1 MNNKTENYFFK
12 NMKRN
17 LFLTVVVFLAM
28 VGMLSAQEAN
38 GIKGMYGIDHG
49 KKIVVATGKL
59 HDGEK
64 PFKET
69 IPIRGEAYTY
79 YRSEMPLITITTDGP
94 IVNSPAVHGIINVAD
109 ADGNVIE
116 MHAGIKIRG
125 TSSQQYDK
133 KSYRVELWADETG
146 TLMADTTFLGLRSDD
161 DWNLEAMW
169 AQPLRLRDK
178 VANELWMEMY
188 QLPYAANEPDAM
200 PGIRM
205 VYADLFVNEEY
216 MGVYALTERMDRK
229 QLGLRKYNGEIR
241 GVLYK
246 GNGPGAP
253 TFDTL
258 PSYDNTSDTW
268 DNYEWVYPNESDT
281 AINWNHLYS
290 FTNFVMNA
298 SDRVFYAQYAAQF
311 DKANAIDYYLFINS
325 LMAMDNMGRN
335 LFVARYKKSSTYL
348 YLPWDLDAIW
358 GLDTDG
364 NKTYN
369 TVGLLGNGFYDR
381 LTLDCNDNG
390 FVASAM
396 TRYNALRSDIL
407 TTEHIMEL
415 VQNQFDELAESGA
428 YEREHEAWPEFSV
441 DESQLDYLRY
451 WLDDRFAYLDR
462 EINAGCGT
470 WGIEAPEPVEGP
482 TRSVEVFPN
491 PAKDRIN
498 IRFAEAGEAI
508 VRLYD
513 MTGRLVYSSA
523 SNAQAFVISTQGLGR
538 GVYALVTIAEGKQ
551 QVDRVVVE

>member
-1 MNNKTENYFFK
+1 
-12 NMKRN
+12 MKK
-17 LFLTVVVFLAM
+17 FVFLILFFSAAI
-28 VGMLSAQEAN
+28 GMKAQERL
-38 GIKGMYGIDHG
+38 GLSGMYGIDRE
-49 KKIVVATGKL
+49 KKIVVATGRLLEGMKPYKESMNVA
-59 HDGEK
+59 GE
-64 PFKET
+64 T
-69 IPIRGEAYTY
+69 YSY

-94 IVNSPAVHGIINVAD
+94 IVNSPAVHGVINVAD
-109 ADGNVIE
+109 ADGNVIT
-116 MHAGIKIRG
+116 MHAGFKIRG

-146 TLMADTTFLGLRSDD
+146 AEMADTTFLGLRSDD

-178 VANELWMEMY
+178 VANELWLEMY
-188 QLPYAANEPDAM
+188 KLPYAESEPDAL

-205 VYADLFVNEEY
+205 VYADVFVNEEY

-229 QLGLRKYNGEIR
+229 QLGLRKYNGDIR

-258 PSYDNTSDTW
+258 PGYDNTSDTW

-290 FTNFVMNA
+290 FTNFVINA
-298 SDRVFYAQYAAQF
+298 SDVVFYSQYAAQF
-311 DKANAIDYYLFINS
+311 DKDNAIDYYLFINS

-335 LFVARYKKSSTYL
+335 LFVARYKKSSTYM

-364 NKTYN
+364 SMTYN
-369 TVGLLGNGFYDR
+369 TAGLKSNGFYDR
-381 LTLDCNDNG
+381 LTQDCNDYG
-390 FVASAM
+390 FVASAQ
-396 TRYNALRSDIL
+396 TRYNELRDTL
-407 TTEHIMEL
+407 LNREHIMEL
-415 VQNQFDELAESGA
+415 VQNQYDELVESGA
-428 YEREHEAWPEFSV
+428 YEREHEAWPEFTV
-441 DESQLDYLRY
+441 DESQLTYLSD
-451 WLDDRFAYLDR
+451 WLDDRFSYLDG
-462 EINAGCGT
+462 EINAACGT
-470 WGIEAPEPVEGP
+470 WGVEVPEPAEGP
-482 TRSVEVFPN
+482 TRIVEVFPN

-498 IRFAEAGEAI
+498 ICFAEAGEVS

-513 MTGRLVYSSA
+513 MTGRLVYSNT
-523 SNAQAFVISTQGLGR
+523 SNTQAFVISTRGLNQ
-538 GVYALVTIAEGKQ
+538 GVYTLVTLAAGKQ

>member
-1 MNNKTENYFFK
+1 MKKFFV
-12 NMKRN
+12 
-17 LFLTVVVFLAM
+17 FVFLLCVSGVM
-28 VGMLSAQEAN
+28 MAQEVQKN
-38 GIKGMYGIDHG
+38 QKIVGVDHE
-49 KKIVVATGKL
+49 KKIIVVTGRLLEGLKPYKEL
-59 HDGEK
+59 MELDGE
-64 PFKET
+64 T
-69 IPIRGEAYTY
+69 YTY

-109 ADGNVIE
+109 ADGNVIT
-116 MHAGIKIRG
+116 MHAGFKIRG

-188 QLPYAANEPDAM
+188 QLPYAESEPDAR

-205 VYADLFVNEEY
+205 VYADLFINDEY
-216 MGVYALTERMDRK
+216 LGVYALTERMDRK
-229 QLGLRKYNGEIR
+229 QLGLRKYNGDIR

-253 TFDTL
+253 TFDSL
-258 PSYDNTSDTW
+258 PDYDNTQDTW

-298 SDRVFYAQYAAQF
+298 SDNVFYSQYSAQF
-311 DKANAIDYYLFINS
+311 DTDNAIDYYLFINS

-335 LFVARYKKSSTYL
+335 LFLARYKKSSTYM

-369 TVGLLGNGFYDR
+369 TAGLKTNGFFDR
-381 LTLDCNDNG
+381 LMQDCNENG
-390 FVASAM
+390 FVAIAQ
-396 TRYNALRSDIL
+396 TRYNALRNDIL
-407 TTEHIMEL
+407 TTEHIMEM
-415 VQNQFDELAESGA
+415 VQNQYDALVESGA
-428 YEREHEAWPEFSV
+428 YEREHEVWPDFTV
-441 DESQLDYLRY
+441 DENQLTYLRE
-451 WLDDRFAYLDR
+451 WLDDRFSYLDG

-470 WGIEAPEPVEGP
+470 WGIEAPEAPEPVEGP
-482 TRSVEVFPN
+482 NQCVEVFPN

-498 IRFAEAGEAI
+498 IRFAEAGEAS

-513 MTGRLVYSSA
+513 MTGRLVYSNV
-523 SNAQAFVISTQGLGR
+523 SNTQTFVISTQSLR
-538 GVYALVTIAEGKQ
+538 QGVYTLVTNVDGKQ
-551 QVDRVVVE
+551 QIDRIVVE

>member
-1 MNNKTENYFFK
+1 
-12 NMKRN
+12 MKK
-17 LFLTVVVFLAM
+17 LFWIGIL
-28 VGMLSAQEAN
+28 LSMTSLVMAQQTTD
-38 GIKGMYGIDHG
+38 KQHMYGVDHE
-49 KKIVVATGKL
+49 KKIVVTTGRL
-59 HDGEK
+59 LEGMK
-64 PFKET
+64 PYKET
-69 IPIRGEAYTY
+69 MEIRGEAYTC

-94 IVNSPAVHGIINVAD
+94 IVNSPAVHGLINVAD
-109 ADGNVIE
+109 ADGNVIT
-116 MHAGIKIRG
+116 MHAGFKIRG
-125 TSSQQYDK
+125 TSSQQYEK

-188 QLPYAANEPDAM
+188 WLPYAESEPAAL

-205 VYADLFVNEEY
+205 VYADLFVNDEY
-216 MGVYALTERMDRK
+216 LGVYALTERMDRK
-229 QLGLRKYNGEIR
+229 QLGLRKYNGDIR

-258 PSYDNTSDTW
+258 PDYDNTLDTW

-298 SDRVFYAQYAAQF
+298 SDNVFYSQYAAQF
-311 DKANAIDYYLFINS
+311 DKDNAVDYYLFINS

-335 LFVARYKKSSTYL
+335 LFLARYKKSSTYI

-369 TVGLLGNGFYDR
+369 TLGLKSNGFFDR
-381 LTLDCNDNG
+381 LTQDCNDNG
-390 FVASAM
+390 FVASAKA
-396 TRYNALRSDIL
+396 RYNALRNTVL
-407 TTEHIMEL
+407 NREHVMEL
-415 VQNQFDELAESGA
+415 VQRQYEELLESGA
-428 YEREHEAWPEFSV
+428 YDREHEAWPDFTV
-441 DESQLDYLRY
+441 DESQLTYMSD
-451 WLDDRFAYLDR
+451 WLDDRFNYLDA

-470 WGIEAPEPVEGP
+470 WGIEVPELVEGP
-482 TRSVEVFPN
+482 TPSVEVFPN

-498 IRFAEAGEAI
+498 ICFAEAGEAC

-513 MTGRLVYSSA
+513 MTGRLVYS
-523 SNAQAFVISTQGLGR
+523 NALNTQAFVISTQGLSQGI
-538 GVYALVTIAEGKQ
+538 YTLVINVDGKQ

>member
-1 MNNKTENYFFK
+1 MVLLFASGMTMAQSLQTLNKKY
-12 NMKRN
+12 
-17 LFLTVVVFLAM
+17 A
-28 VGMLSAQEAN
+28 
-38 GIKGMYGIDHG
+38 IDHE
-49 KKIVVATGKL
+49 KKIVVATGGL
-59 HDGEK
+59 LDGMK
-64 PFKET
+64 STKESLT
-69 IPIRGEAYTY
+69 LEGQNYTC

-109 ADGNVIE
+109 ADGNVIT
-116 MHAGIKIRG
+116 MHAGFKIRG
-125 TSSQQYDK
+125 TSSQLFEK

-146 TLMADTTFLGLRSDD
+146 ALMADTTFLGLRSDD

-188 QLPYAANEPDAM
+188 QLPYAESEPDAL

-229 QLGLRKYNGEIR
+229 QLGLRKYNGNIR

-253 TFDTL
+253 TFDSL
-258 PSYDNTSDTW
+258 PNYDNTSDTW

-281 AINWNHLYS
+281 AINWDHLYS

-298 SDRVFYAQYAAQF
+298 SDNVFYSQYAAQF
-311 DKANAIDYYLFINS
+311 DPTNAIDYYLFINS

-335 LFVARYKKSSTYL
+335 LFLARYKKSSTYM

-364 NKTYN
+364 SQTYN
-369 TVGLLGNGFYDR
+369 TVGLMSNGFFDR
-381 LTLDCNDNG
+381 LTQDCNDNG
-390 FVASAM
+390 FVAQAKA
-396 TRYNALRSDIL
+396 RYNALRNDIL
-407 TTEHIMEL
+407 TTEHIMEMVRSQYDAL
-415 VQNQFDELAESGA
+415 VESGA
-428 YEREHEAWPEFSV
+428 YDREHEAWPEFTV
-441 DESQLDYLRY
+441 DEGQLDYMQD
-451 WLDDRFAYLDR
+451 WLDQRFSYLDG

-470 WGIEAPEPVEGP
+470 WDVEVPEPGEGS
-482 TRSVEVFPN
+482 TRFVEVFPN
-491 PAKDRIN
+491 PAKDKIN
-498 IRFAEAGEAI
+498 VRFAEVCEAS

-513 MTGRLVYSSA
+513 MTGRLVYS
-523 SNAQAFVISTQGLGR
+523 NAALTQTFVISTRGLSQ
-538 GVYALVTIAEGKQ
+538 GVYSMVMNLDGRQEMS
-551 QVDRVVVE
+551 RVVVE

>member
-1 MNNKTENYFFK
+1 MKKFVFIILFFCAAIGV
-12 NMKRN
+12 
-17 LFLTVVVFLAM
+17 T
-28 VGMLSAQEAN
+28 AQERQDF
-38 GIKGMYGIDHG
+38 KGPYGIDHE
-49 KKIVVATGKL
+49 KKIVVATGRL
-59 HDGEK
+59 LEGMK
-64 PFKET
+64 PYKET
-69 IPIRGEAYTY
+69 MEVRGEAYTC

-109 ADGNVIE
+109 ADGNVIT
-116 MHAGIKIRG
+116 MHAGFKIRG

-188 QLPYAANEPDAM
+188 QLPYLENEPNAL

-205 VYADLFVNEEY
+205 VYADLFINDEY
-216 MGVYALTERMDRK
+216 LGVYTLTERMDRK
-229 QLGLRKYNGEIR
+229 QLGLRKYNGDIR

-253 TFDTL
+253 TFDSL
-258 PSYDNTSDTW
+258 PDYDNTLDTW

-298 SDRVFYAQYAAQF
+298 SDNVFYSQYAAQF
-311 DKANAIDYYLFINS
+311 DKDNAIDYYLFINS

-335 LFVARYKKSSTYL
+335 LFLARYKKSSTYM

-369 TVGLLGNGFYDR
+369 TAGLKTNGFFDR
-381 LTLDCNDNG
+381 LTQDCNENG
-390 FVASAM
+390 FVATAQ
-396 TRYNALRSDIL
+396 TRYNALRSTIL
-407 TTEHIMEL
+407 NRDHIMEL
-415 VQNQFDELAESGA
+415 VQNQYDELIESGA
-428 YEREHEAWPEFSV
+428 YEREHEAWPEFVV
-441 DESQLDYLRY
+441 DESQLDYLSN
-451 WLDDRFAYLDR
+451 WLDDRFNYLDG

-482 TRSVEVFPN
+482 TRSIEVFPN

-498 IRFAEAGEAI
+498 VRFAEENEAA
-508 VRLYD
+508 VNLYD
-513 MTGRLVYSSA
+513 MMGRLVYA
-523 SNAQAFVISTQGLGR
+523 ANANTQYFVILTQGLGQ
-538 GVYALVTIAEGKQ
+538 GIYTLVVNVDGKQ
-551 QVDRVVVE
+551 LVDRVVVE

>member
-1 MNNKTENYFFK
+1 MKKFFV
-12 NMKRN
+12 
-17 LFLTVVVFLAM
+17 FVFLLCVSGVMMAQEVQKNQKM
-28 VGMLSAQEAN
+28 VGV
-38 GIKGMYGIDHG
+38 DHE
-49 KKIVVATGKL
+49 KKIIVVTGRLLEGLKPYKEL
-59 HDGEK
+59 MELDGE
-64 PFKET
+64 T
-69 IPIRGEAYTY
+69 YTY

-109 ADGNVIE
+109 ADGNVIT
-116 MHAGIKIRG
+116 MHAGFKIRG

-188 QLPYAANEPDAM
+188 QLPYAESEPDAR

-205 VYADLFVNEEY
+205 VYADLFINDEY
-216 MGVYALTERMDRK
+216 LGVYTLTERMDRK
-229 QLGLRKYNGEIR
+229 QLGLRKYNGDIR

-253 TFDTL
+253 TFDSL
-258 PSYDNTSDTW
+258 PDYDNTQDTW

-298 SDRVFYAQYAAQF
+298 SDNVFYSQYSAQF
-311 DKANAIDYYLFINS
+311 DTDNAINYYLFINS

-335 LFVARYKKSSTYL
+335 LFLARYKKSSTYM

-369 TVGLLGNGFYDR
+369 TAGLKTNGFFDR
-381 LTLDCNDNG
+381 LMQDCNENG
-390 FVASAM
+390 FVAIAQ
-396 TRYNALRSDIL
+396 TRYNALRNDIL
-407 TTEHIMEL
+407 TTEHIMEM
-415 VQNQFDELAESGA
+415 VQNQYDALVESGA
-428 YEREHEAWPEFSV
+428 YEREHEVWPDFTV
-441 DESQLDYLRY
+441 DENQLTYLRE
-451 WLDDRFAYLDR
+451 WLDDRFSYLDG

-470 WGIEAPEPVEGP
+470 WGIEAPEAPEPVEGP
-482 TRSVEVFPN
+482 NQCVEVFPN

-498 IRFAEAGEAI
+498 IRFAEAGEAS

-513 MTGRLVYSSA
+513 MTGRLVH
-523 SNAQAFVISTQGLGR
+523 SNVSNTQTFVISTQSLR
-538 GVYALVTIAEGKQ
+538 QGVYTLVTNVDGKQ
-551 QVDRVVVE
+551 QIDRIVVE

>member
-1 MNNKTENYFFK
+1 MKKFVFIILFFCAAIGV
-12 NMKRN
+12 
-17 LFLTVVVFLAM
+17 T
-28 VGMLSAQEAN
+28 AQERQDF
-38 GIKGMYGIDHG
+38 KGPYGIDHE
-49 KKIVVATGKL
+49 KKIVVATGRL
-59 HDGEK
+59 LEGMK
-64 PFKET
+64 PYKKTMEV
-69 IPIRGEAYTY
+69 RGEAYTC

-109 ADGNVIE
+109 ADGNVIT
-116 MHAGIKIRG
+116 MHAGFKIRG

-178 VANELWMEMY
+178 VANELWMDMY
-188 QLPYAANEPDAM
+188 QLPYLENEPNAL

-205 VYADLFVNEEY
+205 VYADLFINDEY
-216 MGVYALTERMDRK
+216 LGVYTLTERMDRK
-229 QLGLRKYNGEIR
+229 QLGLRKYNGDIR

-253 TFDTL
+253 TFDSL
-258 PSYDNTSDTW
+258 PDYDNTLDTW

-298 SDRVFYAQYAAQF
+298 SDNVFYSQYAAQF
-311 DKANAIDYYLFINS
+311 DKDNAIDYYLFINS

-335 LFVARYKKSSTYL
+335 LFLARYKKSSTYM

-369 TVGLLGNGFYDR
+369 TAGLKTNGFFNR
-381 LTLDCNDNG
+381 LTQDCNENG
-390 FVASAM
+390 FVTTAQ
-396 TRYNALRSDIL
+396 TRYNVLRNDIL
-407 TTEHIMEL
+407 TTEHIMEM
-415 VQNQFDELAESGA
+415 VQNQYEALMESGA
-428 YEREHEAWPEFSV
+428 YEREHEAWPDFTV
-441 DESQLDYLRY
+441 DESQLTYLRE
-451 WLDDRFAYLDR
+451 WLDDRFNYLDG

-470 WGIEAPEPVEGP
+470 WDVNEVVENQF
-482 TRSVEVFPN
+482 VEVFPN
-491 PAKDRIN
+491 PTKDRIN
-498 IRFAEAGEAI
+498 IRFVEAGEASI
-508 VRLYD
+508 RLYD
-513 MTGRLVYSSA
+513 MTGRLVYYSA
-523 SNAQAFVISTQGLGR
+523 SNTQAFVISTQGLSQ
-538 GVYALVTIAEGKQ
+538 GVYTLVTNLGGMQ
-551 QVDRVVVE
+551 QVNRVVVE

>member
-1 MNNKTENYFFK
+1 M
-12 NMKRN
+12 NMKKLAFIALL
-17 LFLTVVVFLAM
+17 LFFS
-28 VGMLSAQEAN
+28 GMMMAQTRPD
-38 GIKGMYGIDHG
+38 IKGMYGIDHN
-49 KKIVVATGKL
+49 KKIVVVTEKMP
-59 HDGEK
+59 DGRH

-69 IPIRGEAYTY
+69 ILVRGEEYAC

-94 IVNSPAVHGIINVAD
+94 IVNSPAVHGLISVAD

-116 MHAGIKIRG
+116 MHAGFKIRG

-146 TLMADTTFLGLRSDD
+146 ALMADTTFLGLRSDD

-188 QLPYAANEPDAM
+188 QLPYAESEPDAL

-205 VYADLFVNEEY
+205 VYADVFVNEEY

-258 PSYDNTSDTW
+258 PDYDNTMDTW

-298 SDRVFYAQYAAQF
+298 SDNVFNSQYAAQF
-311 DKANAIDYYLFINS
+311 DKDNAVDYYLFINT

-335 LFVARYKKSSTYL
+335 IFLARYKKSSTYM

-364 NKTYN
+364 SQTYV
-369 TVGLLGNGFYDR
+369 TGGLKSNGFYDR
-381 LTLDCNDNG
+381 LMNDCTTDG
-390 FVASAM
+390 FVASAQ
-396 TRYNALRSDIL
+396 TRYNALRENIL
-407 TTEHIMEL
+407 TTNHIMEL
-415 VQNQFDELAESGA
+415 VQRQYDELVESGA
-428 YEREHEAWPEFSV
+428 YEREHEAWPQFTV
-441 DESQLDYLRY
+441 DESQLDYLGK
-451 WLDDRFAYLDR
+451 WLDDRFNYLDN

-470 WGIEAPEPVEGP
+470 WGIEAHEPVEGP

-498 IRFAEAGEAI
+498 VRFAETGEA
-508 VRLYD
+508 VVSLYD
-513 MTGRLVYSSA
+513 MTGRLVYSA
-523 SNAQAFVISTQGLGR
+523 HADTQCFVIPTQGLSQ
-538 GVYALVTIAEGKQ
+538 GVYTLVTNVGEIQ